1 MADRIEIRH
10 PGVILLEEFLKPL
23 GISQN
28 RLARAMHV
36 PSGRINEI
44 VKAKRSISAETSL
57 LLGKALGMS
66 EKFWLNLQ
74 VDYDFRIARRA
85 FEDKGELDIM
95 SVISTSAVS

>member
-10 PGVILLEEFLKPL
+10 PGIILLEEFLEPM

-28 RLARAMHV
+28 KLARTMNV

-44 VKAKRSISAETSL
+44 VKGKRSITAETSL

-74 VDYDFRIARRA
+74 VDYDFRMARRA
-85 FEDKGELDIM
+85 YEDQGNIDI
-95 SVISTSAVS
+95 IPLRAA